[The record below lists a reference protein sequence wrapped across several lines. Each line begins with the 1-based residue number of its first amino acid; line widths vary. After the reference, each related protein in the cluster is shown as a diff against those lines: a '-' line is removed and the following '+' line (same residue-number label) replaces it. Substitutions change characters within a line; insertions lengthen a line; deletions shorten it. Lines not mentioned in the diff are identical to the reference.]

1 MRECLHRS
9 LLIPVWIRV
18 PGPPLYQCEMTFV
31 SEYGA
36 ELMVHNPF
44 AVPDRFDLLFSPIA
58 QSWRECSIIARRYEA
73 KSIRVS
79 FLGRHLPL
87 YSDQHSVQRSEIPQG
102 SNGAAVELPRTVGT
116 LIEFPEW
123 RNGAA
128 AADVVIE

>member
-18 PGPPLYQCEMTFV
+18 PGSPLYQCEMTFV

-79 FLGRHLPL
+79 FL
-87 YSDQHSVQRSEIPQG
+87 RSEIPQG